1 MPIDRDHAVRVA
13 MRMLDEDGL
22 EKLSLRRIAAELDVK
37 APALYWHFANKRAL
51 LDHLT
56 DLMLAPALEEL
67 PLPEPADAWPQWL
80 ERMALVVRDTLF
92 AHRDGAQV
100 ALGAGLGRAT
110 SLGLVIERSVEVL
123 HGAGFDLAEASR
135 IAGAFNAFLLGR
147 AAEEQAMPKL
157 GTVDLDAF
165 ATAYPLLAAG
175 LAQRAADG
183 DTPEVA
189 FRYAV
194 GIMVA
199 GIKALHAEGGAKG
212 HS

>member
-13 MRMLDEDGL
+13 LRMLDEDGL

-51 LDHLT
+51 LDHMT
-56 DLMLAPALEEL
+56 DLMLAPLL
-67 PLPEPADAWPQWL
+67 PRLAGPDPVDAWPQWL
-80 ERMALVVRDTLF
+80 ERMALLVRETLL

-110 SLGLVIERSVEVL
+110 ALGTVIERSVEVL
-123 HGAGFDLAEASR
+123 HAAGFELGEASR

-147 AAEEQAMPKL
+147 AAEEQSMPAP
-157 GTVDLDAF
+157 GQVDLAAF
-165 ATAYPLLAAG
+165 AAAYPMLATGMAK
-175 LAQRAADG
+175 RAADG
-183 DTPEVA
+183 DTPETA

-194 GIMVA
+194 GIMLA
-199 GIKALHAEGGAKG
+199 GIRALHAERLGG
-212 HS
+212 